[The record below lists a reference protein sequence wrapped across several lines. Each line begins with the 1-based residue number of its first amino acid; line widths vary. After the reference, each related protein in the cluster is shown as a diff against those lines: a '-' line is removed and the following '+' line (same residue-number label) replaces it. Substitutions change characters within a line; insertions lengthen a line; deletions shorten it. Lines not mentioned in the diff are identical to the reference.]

1 MQNKSLNHI
10 TVNECNAIKSLSRI
24 EYRTNSDV
32 LKVGNILVRALL
44 SRYLRRQR
52 FTAIET
58 DEQLESL
65 LELWLQKAE
74 RLHASGVSVPLISVT
89 EHDGL
94 TPLEIYVVL
103 VLYMHHSHRE
113 LQDLCARIHSNAHH
127 TGIDVQLMEDLFE
140 MVDTL
145 CDNEPYYQ
153 KSDIRAFL
161 NNRSVCKFRNNEQ
174 AEQYDVCLTS
184 EYLRRLEP
192 GTDVLFS
199 NSPYYTVFSPR
210 DILFA
215 TEDIHLKLLDYCSTI
230 LRSASASHY
239 NLMLYGQPGNGK
251 KHFARYLAS
260 SLGVPLCEL
269 NVSSLLHC
277 KTHLWHQ
284 IFEEIPED
292 QSIVLLP
299 NVDLLIANGSGV
311 DSLCRAIAN
320 RHGVWI
326 FTTTKRE
333 SCDGRFLCLMHQ
345 MIQFDNPDPCRRKA
359 IFHQMLPDLSDD
371 LLEQF
376 GSDYLL
382 SAAQIEHACGLYQS
396 ARSANP
402 DKSSIHQLS
411 EACNAVL
418 SQSFDGLALETNS
431 DAARLS
437 RFVLPPDQMD
447 VFETILR
454 AAKSHGKVMHEW
466 GFARHLA
473 TGKGLCILFDGA
485 PGTGKTFA
493 AEVIANELHR
503 PLQRVDMSNLV
514 SKWVGETGENIVK
527 LFAAARANQSIL
539 LLDEADALLSKRTA
553 QTSKSTDRYANMEIN
568 IILQEIER
576 YDGITILTTNLGQTL
591 DEALER
597 RIQYRITFKEPGVA
611 ERQKLWRTLIA
622 PEAQVDPDINYY
634 KLARDHALCGGH
646 IKNAILHAAHLAATE
661 NRPISEQDL
670 MSAAMIEW
678 QKLGRLV
685 KGETAAMG

>member
-1 MQNKSLNHI
+1 MQNKSLDNI
-10 TVNECNAIKSLSRI
+10 TINEYDALKSLSRI
-24 EYRTNSDV
+24 EYRTNLDV
-32 LKVGNILVRALL
+32 LSVGNILVRALL

-65 LELWLQKAE
+65 LDLWLQKSE
-74 RLHASGVSVPLISVT
+74 RLCASGVSVPLISVA
-89 EHDGL
+89 EQDGL

-113 LQDLCARIHSNAHH
+113 IQDLCARIYTDRHH
-127 TGIDVQLMEDLFE
+127 TGMDVQLLEDLFE
-140 MVDTL
+140 IVDNRY
-145 CDNEPYYQ
+145 DYEPYYQ
-153 KSDIRAFL
+153 KSDIRSFL
-161 NNRSVCKFRNNEQ
+161 NNRSVCRFRINEYS
-174 AEQYDVCLTS
+174 EQYDVCLTTD
-184 EYLRRLEP
+184 YLRRLEP
-192 GTDVLFS
+192 GADMIFS
-199 NSPYYTVFSPR
+199 NSPYFSVISPHT
-210 DILFA
+210 IQFA
-215 TEDIHLKLLDYCSTI
+215 ADDVHLQLMDFCRTC
-230 LRSASASHY
+230 LRSTSVSHY
-239 NLMLYGQPGNGK
+239 SLMLYGQPGNGK
-251 KHFARYLAS
+251 KHFAHYLAS
-260 SLGVPLCEL
+260 SLGVNLYEL
-269 NVSSLLHC
+269 NVSALLHC
-277 KTHLWHQ
+277 KPHLWNQ
-284 IFEEIPED
+284 ILDEIPEQ

-299 NVDLLIANGSGV
+299 NVDLLLGNSSGV
-311 DSLCRAIAN
+311 DSLCRAISN

-326 FTTTKRE
+326 YTTTKRE
-333 SCDGRFLCLMHQ
+333 SCDERFLCLMHQ
-345 MIQFDNPDPCRRKA
+345 IIQFDNPGSGRRMA
-359 IFHQMLPDLSDD
+359 IFRQMMPDLSAD
-371 LLEQF
+371 LLEQY

-382 SAAQIEHACGLYQS
+382 SAAQIEHVCCLYRS

-402 DKSSIHQLS
+402 NQSPAHLLTD
-411 EACNAVL
+411 ACKAVL
-418 SQSFDGLALETNS
+418 SRSFDGLALATNS

-437 RFVLPPDQMD
+437 RFVLPPDQMT

-454 AAKSHGKVMHEW
+454 AAKSHSKVMHEW

-527 LFAAARANQSIL
+527 LFAAARSNQSIL
-539 LLDEADALLSKRTA
+539 LLDEADALLSKRTE

-576 YDGITILTTNLGQTL
+576 YDGITILTTNLGQSL
-591 DEALER
+591 DAALER
-597 RIQYRITFKEPGVA
+597 RIQYRITFKEPGVV

-622 PEAQVDPDINYY
+622 PEARVEPDINYY
-634 KLARDHALCGGH
+634 KLARDYTLCGGH
-646 IKNAILHAAHLAATE
+646 IKNAILHAAHLAAPE

-670 MSAAMIEW
+670 VSAAMIEW

-685 KGETAAMG
+685 KGETASMG